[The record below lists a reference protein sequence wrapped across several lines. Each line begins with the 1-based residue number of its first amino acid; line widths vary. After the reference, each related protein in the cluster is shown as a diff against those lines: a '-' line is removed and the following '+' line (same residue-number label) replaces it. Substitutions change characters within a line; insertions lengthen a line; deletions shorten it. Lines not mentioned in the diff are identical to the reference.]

1 MSKINKELEKKFG
14 SKKIKFDSETLIE
27 YGQDWYKG
35 IEPDPQAIFF
45 PETAKDIQE
54 VIYFA
59 KKKGLKLLP
68 SGGRTGLSGGATAVC
83 KEIVVSM
90 KNLNEIN
97 WIKGSHRLKCQAGV
111 ITETAKSMAKE
122 KSRILPIDFS
132 STSSS
137 MIGGNVATN
146 AAGAKFIGYGSTKNH
161 VRNMTVILP
170 NGEITPLGKVAEKD
184 ASGPDLMELFIGS
197 EGVFGFILD
206 VTFETYP
213 EPKFSE
219 SICLNADSLDDL
231 YKIIQEP
238 SDIISAIEFLDLNS
252 QLLLSNEA
260 PSKYE
265 VLIELNS
272 DSEHKLEYFLRD
284 VAEKVSDVNLLNSRQ
299 TKLFWEK
306 REQLPVKLS
315 EMGAVKFDFCVD
327 KLSTEK
333 FMNEVAMNISKAKIF
348 NFGHLGDGNIHLN
361 IIFEEQNDE
370 QVSVVYEILKSF
382 GGSPSAEHGIGKRKK
397 GIWNTFPQYKQKLK
411 LLETLKKSIDPDEI
425 IAPKVFFDN

>member
-1 MSKINKELEKKFG
+1 M
-14 SKKIKFDSETLIE
+14 T
-27 YGQDWYKG
+27 
-35 IEPDPQAIFF
+35 
-45 PETAKDIQE
+45 
-54 VIYFA
+54 
-59 KKKGLKLLP
+59 
-68 SGGRTGLSGGATAVC
+68 
-83 KEIVVSM
+83 
-90 KNLNEIN
+90 
-97 WIKGSHRLKCQAGV
+97 
-111 ITETAKSMAKE
+111 
-122 KSRILPIDFS
+122 
-132 STSSS
+132 
-137 MIGGNVATN
+137 
-146 AAGAKFIGYGSTKNH
+146 
-161 VRNMTVILP
+161 RNMTVILP

-272 DSEHKLEYFLRD
+272 DSEDKIEYFLRD
-284 VAEKVSDVNLLNSRQ
+284 VVEKVSDVNLLNSRQ

-306 REQLPVKLS
+306 RELLPVKLS

-333 FMNEVAMNISKAKIF
+333 FMNEVEMNISKAKIF